1 MVVPSELSGRLRAV
15 TIDMFA
21 TAFRRAAAVVAR
33 PAAVLL
39 GLFLGFLAAPA
50 AATAPETWSDPDNG
64 SVLENLL
71 ILVGIPLAVILLV
84 ALLVYL
90 PSMIRGQSSEPALA
104 FQDRSEWFG
113 GPRKGVEA
121 TKSGSGSDQDKGGVG
136 GRW

>member
-1 MVVPSELSGRLRAV
+1 
-15 TIDMFA
+15 MFA
-21 TAFRRAAAVVAR
+21 TALRRAAAVVAR
-33 PAAVLL
+33 PGAVLL
-39 GLFLGFLAAPA
+39 GLFLGFLATPA
-50 AATAPETWSDPDNG
+50 AATAPEAWADPDNG

-71 ILVGIPLAVILLV
+71 ILVGIPTAVILLV

-90 PSMIRGQSSEPALA
+90 PSMVRGQSSEPALA

-121 TKSGSGSDQDKGGVG
+121 TTSASGSDQDKGGVG